1 MRTTCVSWFPLA
13 TSDPVPGDADGVQR
27 AAERYGEVAEHIGTA
42 ADHLLVVSKSPDM
55 QSRAVA
61 AVRSR
66 AEEVSTEVERAKSRY
81 EAIAR
86 ALGEYARSLRAAQ
99 DAADDLLA
107 RAVAVQHRIDN
118 ATTERT
124 LAARALA
131 SLDPSATDADRRRVQ
146 GRLATARTTVSDAE
160 VELQH
165 LRDELEQVVRDRDA
179 AAQRAIDA
187 IGSAQAA
194 DRLDDGWWQDWGL
207 DLARS
212 VSEVAGNVAGACGIA
227 ALLLGWV
234 PILGQALA
242 LTATIAGALALVAD
256 IGLALDGEQDWMA
269 VAFGVAGIATFG
281 AGHALARGANALGT
295 SLKPTAATARLM
307 TFRSGNDAVEAALP
321 HVTAIKAAIATRPSS
336 ALSIKGTFANGWRAV
351 TDTYGRAFTM
361 SLAQIR
367 GAASSPQR
375 LLAVAGH
382 GELVADTSWYALLQ
396 SATRRPDA
404 LEQIAP
410 LTARGYQLQARA
422 LMLVGADAS
431 LAGEWVTG
439 KINDA
444 MRPPRPTARERLAL

>member
-13 TSDPVPGDADGVQR
+13 TSDPVPGDPDGVQR
-27 AAERYGEVAEHIGTA
+27 AAERYAEVASHIDSVASNLRKLTRTQEMESA
-42 ADHLLVVSKSPDM
+42 AVKVVT
-55 QSRAVA
+55 SRATKVA
-61 AVRSR
+61 
-66 AEEVSTEVERAKSRY
+66 EEVERARGRY
-81 EAIAR
+81 EAIAQ

-99 DAADDLLA
+99 DTADDLLA

-118 ATTERT
+118 ATTDRT

-212 VSEVAGNVAGACGIA
+212 VSKVAGDVAGYCGIA
-227 ALLLGWV
+227 ALVLGWV
-234 PILGQALA
+234 PILGQVLA
-242 LTATIAGALALVAD
+242 VTAAVAGLFALVAD
-256 IGLALDGEQDWMA
+256 IGLAIDGEQDWMA
-269 VAFGVAGIATFG
+269 VVFGVAGIATFG
-281 AGHALARGANALGT
+281 AGHALARGANVLRT
-295 SLKPTAATARLM
+295 SLKPTASAAVRLTGNSRSPVINAVLTQVKALKATIRN
-307 TFRSGNDAVEAALP
+307 RPVSV
-321 HVTAIKAAIATRPSS
+321 VTVRGA
-336 ALSIKGTFANGWRAV
+336 FANGWRAV
-351 TDTYGRAFTM
+351 TDTYMSAARAAR
-361 SLAQIR
+361 AQVL
-367 GAASSPQR
+367 GAASPAHR
-375 LLAVAGH
+375 LLAAAGH
-382 GELVADTSWYALLQ
+382 GELVADTSAYALLQ
-396 SATRRPDA
+396 SVTRRPKA
-404 LEQIAP
+404 LERIVP
-410 LTARGYQLQARA
+410 LATRGYQLQARA

-439 KINDA
+439 KIDDA

>member
-13 TSDPVPGDADGVQR
+13 SSDPVPGDPDGVQR
-27 AAERYGEVAEHIGTA
+27 AAERYGEVAEHIDRAVARITDITTS
-42 ADHLLVVSKSPDM
+42 ADM
-55 QSRAVA
+55 ESRAVG
-61 AVRSR
+61 AVR
-66 AEEVSTEVERAKSRY
+66 ERADDIAKEVLKAKGRY
-81 EAIAR
+81 EGIAQ

-99 DAADDLLA
+99 HAADDLLA
-107 RAVAVQHRIDN
+107 RAVAVQHRIDD

-146 GRLATARTTVSDAE
+146 GRLSTARTTVSDAE

-242 LTATIAGALALVAD
+242 LTAAIAGALALVAD
-256 IGLALDGEQDWMA
+256 IGLALDGEQDWVA

-281 AGHALARGANALGT
+281 AGHALARGANVLRT
-295 SLKPTAATARLM
+295 SLKPTAMTARLK
-307 TFRSGNDAVEAALP
+307 TYRSGNDAVKAALS
-321 HVTAIKAAIATRPSS
+321 HVSAIKAAIATRPSS
-336 ALSIKGTFANGWRAV
+336 ALSLKGAFANGWRAV
-351 TDTYGRAFTM
+351 TDTYARAFTT

-367 GAASSPQR
+367 GAASSSQR

-382 GELVADTSWYALLQ
+382 GELVTDTSWYALLQ
-396 SATRRPDA
+396 AATRRPEA
-404 LEQIAP
+404 LEQIVP

-439 KINDA
+439 KIDDA
-444 MRPPRPTARERLAL
+444 MRPPGPTARERLSL

>member
-13 TSDPVPGDADGVQR
+13 SSDPVPGDADGVQR

-42 ADHLLVVSKSPDM
+42 ADRLLVVSKSPDM

-234 PILGQALA
+234 PILGQVLA
-242 LTATIAGALALVAD
+242 LTAAIAGALALIAD
-256 IGLALDGEQDWMA
+256 IGLAFDGEKDWMA
-269 VAFGVAGIATFG
+269 VVFGIVGVVTFG
-281 AGHALARGANALGT
+281 AGNAVARGANVLRT
-295 SLKPTAATARLM
+295 SLKPTASAAARL
-307 TFRSGNDAVEAALP
+307 TGNSRSPVINAVLTQVKALKATIRNRP
-321 HVTAIKAAIATRPSS
+321 VTVVTVRGA
-336 ALSIKGTFANGWRAV
+336 FANGWRAV
-351 TDTYGRAFTM
+351 TDTYMSAARAA
-361 SLAQIR
+361 LAQVR
-367 GAASSPQR
+367 GATSPAHR
-375 LLAVAGH
+375 LLAAAGH
-382 GELVADTSWYALLQ
+382 GELVADTSAYALLQ
-396 SATRRPDA
+396 SVTRRPKA
-404 LEQIAP
+404 LERIVP
-410 LTARGYQLQARA
+410 LATRGYELQTRA
-422 LMLVGADAS
+422 LMLVGVDAS

-439 KINDA
+439 KIDDA